1 MKTSLYTVISLTIAF
16 SLISCSEKKV
26 SNDLEVISFA
36 GLIDGARIVN
46 LSEIASSVKYIPL
59 ETNDY
64 SLLDNA
70 PRPVIEN
77 GKIYIFSDK
86 EQCYKA
92 FTADGKFIGKV
103 GRKGRATGE
112 YAHLQPFSLSFNF
125 KNGNPL
131 LHSYNKIIEYDED
144 GKFLKEVLAPDTLK
158 SYSNLET
165 QKLGKNYFA
174 LYGNLAENRY
184 KFFYYDEDG
193 KIIDEYPKNYELA
206 PVKVI
211 QADDDGEEEMV
222 GFRVLITPSIY
233 NYKDY
238 IKVISVTND
247 TILSFGPQF
256 EQHIDYI
263 LDYGKEKT
271 PDYPTDTEREN
282 SLYIISRLTTESDQY
297 LFFRIHF
304 PETDRDK
311 MADYTTFA
319 IYDKEKKVLTLLKYE
334 KIELSAKSD
343 LSEKS
348 DSKDNISVKSD
359 AWLKGFKN
367 DIDNGIPFWPSHIS
381 KDGEMIMSISA
392 MKFIELSELCN
403 SPEMKKVAAT
413 LNENSNPVMVVVK

>member
-1 MKTSLYTVISLTIAF
+1 MKSYFYYVIALVIGIN
-16 SLISCSEKKV
+16 LLSCSEKQS
-26 SNDLEVISFA
+26 SNEFEVISFV
-36 GLIDGARIVN
+36 GIRDGARIVN

-77 GKIYIFSDK
+77 GKIYIFLDK

-92 FTADGKFIGKV
+92 FTADGKFIGRV
-103 GRKGRATGE
+103 GRKGRAKGE

-131 LHSYNKIIEYDED
+131 LHSYNKIIEYDKD
-144 GKFLKEVLAPDTLK
+144 GKFVKEVLAPDTLK
-158 SYSNLET
+158 RYSNLET

-222 GFRVLITPSIY
+222 GFRALITPSIH

-247 TILSFGPQF
+247 TILSFGLQF

-319 IYDKEKKVLTLLKYE
+319 IYDKEKKELTLLKYE
-334 KIELSAKSD
+334 KSEL
-343 LSEKS
+343 
-348 DSKDNISVKSD
+348 KDKISSKSD
-359 AWLKGFKN
+359 AWLRGFKN

-381 KDGEMIMSISA
+381 KNGEMIMSISA
-392 MKFIELSELCN
+392 MKFIELSEIYN
-403 SPEMKKVAAT
+403 SPEMKKTAAT
-413 LNENSNPVMVVVK
+413 LNENSNPVMVVVKLL